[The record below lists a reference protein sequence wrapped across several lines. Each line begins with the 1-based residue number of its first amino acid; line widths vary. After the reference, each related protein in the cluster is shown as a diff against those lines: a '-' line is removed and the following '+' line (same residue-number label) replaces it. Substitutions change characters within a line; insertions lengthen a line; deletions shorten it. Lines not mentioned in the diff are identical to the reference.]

1 MAELVY
7 SDESFRIIGA
17 CFEVY
22 KDKGC
27 GFREP
32 VYQECLGIEFEIQE
46 IPAISHPGL
55 ILEYKGR
62 KLEQQYFPDFVCFG
76 KIIVEIKAVDCLTDA
91 HRAQV
96 LNYLRATNF
105 QLGLL
110 INFGHYPRLEHE
122 RIANTKGSKQKR
134 KDGEDICL

>member
-1 MAELVY
+1 MAELIY
-7 SDESFRIIGA
+7 REESFRIIGA

-27 GFREP
+27 GFHEP
-32 VYQECLGIEFEIQE
+32 IYQECLGIEFGLQE
-46 IPAISHPGL
+46 IPAIPKPGL
-55 ILEYKGR
+55 TLEYKGR

-76 KIIVEIKAVDCLTDA
+76 KIIVELKAVECLNDA

-110 INFGHYPRLEHE
+110 VNFGHFPRLEYE
-122 RIANTKGSKQKR
+122 RIANTKGTEQKP
-134 KDGEDICL
+134 GSSEDIYL

>member
-1 MAELVY
+1 MAELIY

-27 GFREP
+27 GFHEP
-32 VYQECLGIEFEIQE
+32 IYQECLGIEFEMQQ
-46 IPAISHPGL
+46 IPAVPHPGL

-122 RIANTKGSKQKR
+122 RIANTKGSRHKLKE
-134 KDGEDICL
+134 GEDIYL